1 MVLDAQGDRAA
12 TVNRTP
18 ESQQLMV
25 EILDA
30 AAALFSRGGFQGT
43 TTQQLADAVG
53 LVKATLYY
61 HIGNKEE
68 LLFRI
73 TKTVID
79 ERIERW
85 EPIVA
90 NRATPTPEVIRALI
104 EEHCK
109 MIPQFR
115 EWFLV
120 VADELKHLPPHLLP
134 QVLERIDY
142 TNAMLQEVIE
152 RGVANGELAANDA
165 HAAALVVM
173 AMLNSMNRWYRP
185 RGRLSNDQLARETT
199 AVVLNGVLA

>member
-1 MVLDAQGDRAA
+1 MVLDAQGDRVAA
-12 TVNRTP
+12 VNRTP

-25 EILDA
+25 EILGA

-68 LLFRI
+68 LLLRI

-79 ERIERW
+79 ERIARW

-90 NRATPTPEVIRALI
+90 NPTAPTATVIQSLI
-104 EEHCK
+104 EEHCR
-109 MIPQFR
+109 MIPR
-115 EWFLV
+115 YRDWFLV
-120 VADELKHLPPHLLP
+120 VADELKHLPPPLLP
-134 QVLERIDY
+134 QVLERIDV

-152 RGVANGELAANDA
+152 RGIASGELATTDPHTAT
-165 HAAALVVM
+165 LVIM